1 MMPMM
6 PMMQTMMMMMMMLMM
21 TMMPM
26 MMFRRFQGRIFI
38 LLLFL
43 KILNM
48 NIHIN
53 PPAPLGAT
61 RL

>member
-6 PMMQTMMMMMMMLMM
+6 PMMQTMMMMMMLMM

-26 MMFRRFQGRIFI
+26 MMFRRFQCRIFI